1 MTTPDNRLPEGF
13 QELEP
18 LVGYWAGETNDI
30 RWDRR
35 ARAPMEEIR
44 RFYDAMLPRADE
56 ALKYLEQFPLG
67 EAPADAT
74 RLLCLL
80 LSLPH
85 AAMAVEFHRQPRA
98 VSSPFPHGMNMSKGP
113 WPQGW

>member
-1 MTTPDNRLPEGF
+1 MQDQTSLPPGYE
-13 QELEP
+13 ELEP
-18 LVGYWAGETNDI
+18 LVEYWAGATNDI

-35 ARAPMEEIR
+35 SRAAMPEIR

-56 ALKYLEQFPLG
+56 ALSYLEQFPLG
-67 EAPADAT
+67 DMPANAT
-74 RLLCLL
+74 RLFCLL

-98 VSSPFPHGMNMSKGP
+98 ASSPFPHGMNIQPGP
-113 WPQGW
+113 WPQGG